1 MEGIRERERGKKKRK
16 GFVKKKNNKSKKHIE
31 EIG

>member
-16 GFVKKKNNKSKKHIE
+16 GFVKKNNKSKKHIE